1 MNHEEDKNM
10 SWLKNLKIAKKL
22 LLLNIFS
29 LIFIISVGVIG
40 FSNMSKMS
48 DQATVMYEEQLLPVK
63 WINDL
68 RAQSRASESL
78 MKELILTTDPA
89 VKETLLSG
97 IKERQDKTSVIY
109 GNYKN
114 SKLTNFEQ
122 QRLPQMDADIKDM
135 RTQREQLFKVIEKG
149 NAKESYKFYLEFV
162 KQPTD
167 DVNTTLTE
175 LADYKAKEAD
185 KLREQI
191 KNQEKTA
198 TTVMISIIVI
208 AAILAITLGMIIT
221 RLLVNPIKEV
231 VGVMRVAEK
240 GDLTVQ
246 ANYHSKDEI
255 GIMVASFNELVET
268 TRSAIAEV
276 TSHANNLAAS
286 VEEISASTEEIASG
300 SQQQAQDA
308 NTSANMVSEMTNAVH
323 EVSKNA
329 EEAARLTDQTTE
341 AAQQGGVVLNDA
353 IAGME
358 QIRTNIHDLA
368 NKSVQIGEI
377 VEVIDDIAEQ
387 TNLLALNAAIEAAR
401 AGEAGKGFA
410 VVADE
415 VRKLAERSSKA
426 TKEISELVSMIQEN
440 TKVSVQSVEQGSEKA
455 ANAGTT
461 FEQILQLVHNSS
473 AKVTEI
479 AAASEQQSAQAE
491 EVMQAV
497 GNIASVTQ
505 ETSAGIEE
513 TATTAGDLAEMAETL
528 NQLAARFKIQ

>member
-1 MNHEEDKNM
+1 
-10 SWLKNLKIAKKL
+10 
-22 LLLNIFS
+22 
-29 LIFIISVGVIG
+29 
-40 FSNMSKMS
+40 
-48 DQATVMYEEQLLPVK
+48 
-63 WINDL
+63 
-68 RAQSRASESL
+68 
-78 MKELILTTDPA
+78 
-89 VKETLLSG
+89 
-97 IKERQDKTSVIY
+97 
-109 GNYKN
+109 
-114 SKLTNFEQ
+114 
-122 QRLPQMDADIKDM
+122 MDADVKDM
-135 RTQREQLFKVIEKG
+135 RTQRELLYKVIDKK
-149 NAKESYKFYLEFV
+149 NMKEAYTFYLANV

-167 DVNTTLTE
+167 ELNATLTE
-175 LADYKAKEAD
+175 IADYKAKEAD
-185 KLREQI
+185 KLREDI
-191 KNQEKTA
+191 ASQEHTA

-231 VGVMRVAEK
+231 VDVMRVAEK

-246 ANYHSKDEI
+246 ADYQSKDEI
-255 GIMVASFNELVET
+255 GILVASFNQLVET
-268 TRSAIAEV
+268 TRSAIEQV
-276 TSHANNLAAS
+276 TTSANNLAAS

-308 NTSANMVSEMTNAVH
+308 NTSADMVSEMTNAVQ

-329 EEAARLTDQTTE
+329 EHAARLTDQTMG

-358 QIRTNIHDLA
+358 QIRVNIHDLA

-440 TKVSVQSVEQGSEKA
+440 TKVSVQSVETGSEKA

-461 FEQILQLVHNSS
+461 FEEILKLVNQSA

-491 EVMQAV
+491 EVLQAV
-497 GNIASVTQ
+497 GNIASVTE
-505 ETSAGIEE
+505 ETAAGIEE
-513 TATTAGDLAEMAETL
+513 TATTATDLAEMAETL